1 MKPRDIKIIQSVLE
15 VIKEPIKVTEIY
27 HKAKEL
33 FEKGEITNMF
43 DCGGETPHQ
52 SVSSYI
58 YTALNKGE
66 ELPFLKAQEKPV
78 LIALKDAPKEPVLSA
93 EKISTPSVKIAHERD
108 LHPFLTYMA
117 INNENLKC
125 YTKTIFH
132 EESSKSIK
140 GMDRW
145 LYPDM
150 VGVRF
155 LHAEWSNENLIAF
168 SKKFDTL
175 PVKLVSFELKKEI
188 SVHNCRECYF
198 QAISNSSWANEGYLV
213 GHHVDTHNLKL
224 MDLLK
229 RLHASFGIG
238 VIDLRTNEDKSAILL
253 NAKYKEKIDYT
264 MAQELSDKNKKFS
277 GFLKSV
283 VDYDP
288 DFPNRYK
295 DEFDEVKKK
304 EELYPI
310 THNFLFKN
318 ALSGFVRAFQ
328 KPQIKR

>member
-1 MKPRDIKIIQSVLE
+1 MKPQDVEIVQSVLE
-15 VIKEPIKVTEIY
+15 AIKEPIKVTEIY
-27 HKAKEL
+27 HKAQEL

-43 DCGGETPHQ
+43 DYWGNTPDR
-52 SVSSYI
+52 SVGASI
-58 YTALNKGE
+58 YTALKNGE
-66 ELPFLKAQEKPV
+66 EVPFLKAQEKPV
-78 LIALKDAPKEPVLSA
+78 LIALKSA
-93 EKISTPSVKIAHERD
+93 AKKLLNAQKPSVPSVKIAHERD

-117 INNENLKC
+117 FHNENLKC

-132 EESSKSIK
+132 EESSKSPK

-198 QAISNSSWANEGYLV
+198 QAISNSSNEGYLV
-213 GHHVDTHNLKL
+213 GRHIDTHNPQL

-238 VIDLRTNEDKSAILL
+238 MIDLRTDEDKSAILL

-264 MAQELSDKNKKFS
+264 VASELSTKNEKFS

-288 DFPNRYK
+288 NHPQRYK

-304 EELYPI
+304 EELYP
-310 THNFLFKN
+310 NPS
-318 ALSGFVRAFQ
+318 LSF
-328 KPQIKR
+328 

>member
-1 MKPRDIKIIQSVLE
+1 MKPRDVEIIQSILE
-15 VIKEPIKVTEIY
+15 ITGPIKPTEVY
-27 HKAKEL
+27 DKAKEL
-33 FEKGEITNMF
+33 FEKGEITKMF
-43 DCGGETPHQ
+43 DHGGNTPHW
-52 SVSSYI
+52 SVSASI

-66 ELPFLKAQEKPV
+66 ELPFFKVQEKPV
-78 LIALKDAPKEPVLSA
+78 LIALKGAAKEPVLSA
-93 EKISTPSVKIAHERD
+93 EKISAPSVKIAHERD

-132 EESSKSIK
+132 EESVKSPK

-188 SVHNCRECYF
+188 SVHDCRECYF
-198 QAISNSSWANEGYLV
+198 QAISNSSNEGYLV
-213 GHHVDTHNLKL
+213 GCHIDTHNPKL

-238 VIDLRTNEDKSAILL
+238 VIDLRTDADKSAILL

-264 MAQELSDKNKKFS
+264 MAQELSEKNPKFS

-288 DFPNRYK
+288 NFPNRYK

-304 EELYPI
+304 EELYP
-310 THNFLFKN
+310 N
-318 ALSGFVRAFQ
+318 S
-328 KPQIKR
+328 

>member
-1 MKPRDIKIIQSVLE
+1 MKPRDIEIIQSVLE
-15 VIKEPIKVTEIY
+15 AIKEPIKVTEIY
-27 HKAKEL
+27 HKAQEL
-33 FEKGEITNMF
+33 FEKGEIEKMF
-43 DCGGETPHQ
+43 DYGGNTPDQ
-52 SVSSYI
+52 SVSAAI
-58 YTALNKGE
+58 YTAIKNGE
-66 ELPFLKAQEKPV
+66 ELPFLKAQEKPA
-78 LIALKDAPKEPVLSA
+78 LIALKGTAKELVLNTQKPSA
-93 EKISTPSVKIAHERD
+93 PSVKIVHERD

-155 LHAEWSNENLIAF
+155 LHAELSNENLIAF

-175 PVKLVSFELKKEI
+175 PVKLVSFELKREI
-188 SVHNCRECYF
+188 SVNNCRECYF

-213 GHHVDTHNLKL
+213 GHHINTHDSKL

-238 VIDLRTNEDKSAILL
+238 VIDLRTDEDKSAILL

-264 MAQELSDKNKKFS
+264 VALELSEKNEEFS
-277 GFLKSV
+277 TFLKSV

-288 DFPNRYK
+288 NHQHHYK

-304 EELYPI
+304 EELYP
-310 THNFLFKN
+310 NPS
-318 ALSGFVRAFQ
+318 LSF
-328 KPQIKR
+328 

>member
-1 MKPRDIKIIQSVLE
+1 MKPRDIEIIQSVLE
-15 VIKEPIKVTEIY
+15 AIKEPIKVTLVY
-27 HKAKEL
+27 DKAKEL

-52 SVSSYI
+52 SVSAYI
-58 YTALNKGE
+58 YTALSKGE
-66 ELPFLKAQEKPV
+66 ELLFFKVQEKPT
-78 LIALKDAPKEPVLSA
+78 LIALKSTAKESGLNAQKPSAPSD
-93 EKISTPSVKIAHERD
+93 KIAHERD
-108 LHPFLTYMA
+108 LHPFLTYMVYY
-117 INNENLKC
+117 NENLKC

-132 EESSKSIK
+132 EESSKSPK

-155 LHAEWSNENLIAF
+155 LHAELSNENLIAF

-175 PVKLVSFELKKEI
+175 PIKLVSFELKKEI
-188 SVHNCRECYF
+188 SVNNCRECYF

-213 GHHVDTHNLKL
+213 GRHIDTHNPQL

-238 VIDLRTNEDKSAILL
+238 VIDLRVDEDKSAILL

-264 MAQELSDKNKKFS
+264 MAQELSTKNEKFS
-277 GFLKSV
+277 GFLKSI

-304 EELYPI
+304 EELYP
-310 THNFLFKN
+310 NPS
-318 ALSGFVRAFQ
+318 LSF
-328 KPQIKR
+328 

>member
-1 MKPRDIKIIQSVLE
+1 MKPQDIGIIQSVLE

-33 FEKGEITNMF
+33 FEKGEIESMF
-43 DCGGETPHQ
+43 DYGGNTPDQ
-52 SVSSYI
+52 SVSASI

-66 ELPFLKAQEKPV
+66 DLPFLKVQEKPV
-78 LIALKDAPKEPVLSA
+78 LIALKDAPKELVLNA
-93 EKISTPSVKIAHERD
+93 QKISAPGVKIAHERD

-132 EESSKSIK
+132 EESSKSPK
-140 GMDRW
+140 GTDRW

-155 LHAEWSNENLIAF
+155 LHAELSNENLIAF

-213 GHHVDTHNLKL
+213 GHHIDTHDPKL

-238 VIDLRTNEDKSAILL
+238 VIDLRTDEDKSAILL

-264 MAQELSDKNKKFS
+264 VASELSDKNEKFS

-283 VDYDP
+283 VNYDP
-288 DFPNRYK
+288 NHQHRYK
-295 DEFDEVKKK
+295 DEFDEIKKK
-304 EELYPI
+304 EELYP
-310 THNFLFKN
+310 NPS
-318 ALSGFVRAFQ
+318 LSF
-328 KPQIKR
+328 

>member
-1 MKPRDIKIIQSVLE
+1 MKPQDIEIVQSVLE
-15 VIKEPIKVTEIY
+15 ITGPISPTEVY
-27 HKAKEL
+27 DKAKEL

-43 DCGGETPHQ
+43 DYGGNTPHQ
-52 SVSSYI
+52 SVSASI

-66 ELPFLKAQEKPV
+66 ELPFLKVQEKPV
-78 LIALKDAPKEPVLSA
+78 LIALKGTAKEPVLNI
-93 EKISTPSVKIAHERD
+93 EKPGVSSVKIAHERD

-117 INNENLKC
+117 IHNENLKC

-132 EESSKSIK
+132 EESVKSPK
-140 GMDRW
+140 GTDRW

-155 LHAEWSNENLIAF
+155 LHAELSNENLIAF

-188 SVHNCRECYF
+188 SVNNCRECYF

-213 GHHVDTHNLKL
+213 GRHIDTHNPQL

-238 VIDLRTNEDKSAILL
+238 VIDLRTDEDKSTILL

-264 MAQELSDKNKKFS
+264 VALELSDKNPKFS

-304 EELYPI
+304 EELYP
-310 THNFLFKN
+310 N
-318 ALSGFVRAFQ
+318 S
-328 KPQIKR
+328 

>member
-1 MKPRDIKIIQSVLE
+1 MKPRDIEIVQSVLE
-15 VIKEPIKVTEIY
+15 AVKEPIKVTEIY
-27 HKAKEL
+27 DKAKEL
-33 FEKGEITNMF
+33 FEEGEIENMF
-43 DCGGETPHQ
+43 DYGGNTPDQ
-52 SVSSYI
+52 SVSAAI

-66 ELPFLKAQEKPV
+66 ELPFCKVQEKPV
-78 LIALKDAPKEPVLSA
+78 LIALKGVARELVLNA
-93 EKISTPSVKIAHERD
+93 EKPSVPSVKITHERD

-117 INNENLKC
+117 FGNENLKC

-132 EESSKSIK
+132 EGSLKSPK

-155 LHAEWSNENLIAF
+155 LHAELSNENLIAF

-213 GHHVDTHNLKL
+213 GRHIDTHNLKL

-229 RLHASFGIG
+229 RLHGSFGIG
-238 VIDLRTNEDKSAILL
+238 VIDLRTDEDKSAILL

-264 MAQELSDKNKKFS
+264 VALELSAKNEKFS

-288 DFPNRYK
+288 AHSYRYK

-304 EELYPI
+304 EELYLNPS
-310 THNFLFKN
+310 
-318 ALSGFVRAFQ
+318 LSF
-328 KPQIKR
+328 

>member
-1 MKPRDIKIIQSVLE
+1 MKPQDIEIVQSVLE
-15 VIKEPIKVTEIY
+15 ITGPIKVTEVY
-27 HKAKEL
+27 DKAKEL
-33 FEKGEITNMF
+33 FEKGEITKMF
-43 DCGGETPHQ
+43 DYGGKTPHQ
-52 SVSSYI
+52 SVSAYI
-58 YTALNKGE
+58 YEALNKGE
-66 ELPFLKAQEKPV
+66 EVPFLKAQEKPI
-78 LIALKDAPKEPVLSA
+78 LIALKSEEPVMKEPDLNA
-93 EKISTPSVKIAHERD
+93 EKPSAPSTKIVHERD

-117 INNENLKC
+117 IHNENLKC

-132 EESSKSIK
+132 EESVKSPK

-155 LHAEWSNENLIAF
+155 LHAELSNENLIAF

-188 SVHNCRECYF
+188 SVNNCRECYF

-213 GHHVDTHNLKL
+213 GRHIDTHNPQL

-238 VIDLRTNEDKSAILL
+238 VIDLRTDEDKSAILL

-264 MAQELSDKNKKFS
+264 VALELSDKNPKFS

-304 EELYPI
+304 EELYP
-310 THNFLFKN
+310 NSS
-318 ALSGFVRAFQ
+318 LSF
-328 KPQIKR
+328 

>member
-1 MKPRDIKIIQSVLE
+1 MKPQDIEIVQSVLE
-15 VIKEPIKVTEIY
+15 AIKEPIKVTLVY
-27 HKAKEL
+27 DKAKEL
-33 FEKGEITNMF
+33 FEKGEIANMF
-43 DCGGETPHQ
+43 DYGGNTPDR
-52 SVSSYI
+52 SVSASI

-78 LIALKDAPKEPVLSA
+78 LIALKGASKELGLNA
-93 EKISTPSVKIAHERD
+93 QKISAPSVKIAHNKIVHERD

-117 INNENLKC
+117 IHNENLKC

-132 EESSKSIK
+132 EESLKSPK

-175 PVKLVSFELKKEI
+175 PIKLVSFELKKEI

-213 GHHVDTHNLKL
+213 GRHIDTHNPQL

-238 VIDLRTNEDKSAILL
+238 VIDLRTDENKSAILL

-264 MAQELSDKNKKFS
+264 VASELSAKNEKFS

-288 DFPNRYK
+288 NHQHRYK

-304 EELYPI
+304 EELYP
-310 THNFLFKN
+310 NPS
-318 ALSGFVRAFQ
+318 LSF
-328 KPQIKR
+328 

>member
-1 MKPRDIKIIQSVLE
+1 MKPRDIEIVQSVLE
-15 VIKEPIKVTEIY
+15 ITGPISPTEVY
-27 HKAKEL
+27 DKAKEL
-33 FEKGEITNMF
+33 FEKGEITKMF
-43 DCGGETPHQ
+43 DYGGKTPHQ
-52 SVSSYI
+52 SVSASI

-66 ELPFLKAQEKPV
+66 ELPFKKAQENPV
-78 LIALKDAPKEPVLSA
+78 LIALKSAAKEPVLNTQKPSA
-93 EKISTPSVKIAHERD
+93 PSVKIAHERD

-132 EESSKSIK
+132 EESLKSPK

-188 SVHNCRECYF
+188 SVNNCRECYF
-198 QAISNSSWANEGYLV
+198 QAISNSSNEGYLV
-213 GHHVDTHNLKL
+213 GHYIDTHNPQL

-238 VIDLRTNEDKSAILL
+238 VIDLRTDEDKSTILL

-264 MAQELSDKNKKFS
+264 VASELSTKNEKFR

-288 DFPNRYK
+288 NHQHRYK

-304 EELYPI
+304 EELYP
-310 THNFLFKN
+310 NPS
-318 ALSGFVRAFQ
+318 LSF
-328 KPQIKR
+328 

>member
-1 MKPRDIKIIQSVLE
+1 MKPQDIKIIQSVLE
-15 VIKEPIKVTEIY
+15 AIKEPIKVTEIY
-27 HKAKEL
+27 DKAKEL
-33 FEKGEITNMF
+33 FEKGEIENMF
-43 DCGGETPHQ
+43 DYGGETPHQ

-58 YTALNKGE
+58 YTALDKGE
-66 ELPFLKAQEKPV
+66 ELPFFKVQEKPALIALKSMAKEPV
-78 LIALKDAPKEPVLSA
+78 LIAQKSSAPG
-93 EKISTPSVKIAHERD
+93 VKIAHERN

-117 INNENLKC
+117 FFNENLKC

-132 EESSKSIK
+132 EGSSKSPK

-155 LHAEWSNENLIAF
+155 LHAELSNENLIAF

-175 PVKLVSFELKKEI
+175 PIKLVSFELKKEI
-188 SVHNCRECYF
+188 SVNNCRECYF

-213 GHHVDTHNLKL
+213 GHHIDTHNPKL

-238 VIDLRTNEDKSAILL
+238 VIDLRTDEDKSAILL

-264 MAQELSDKNKKFS
+264 VASELSEKNPKFS
-277 GFLKSV
+277 AFLKSV

-288 DFPNRYK
+288 NHQHRYK
-295 DEFDEVKKK
+295 DEFDEIKKK
-304 EELYPI
+304 EELYP
-310 THNFLFKN
+310 N
-318 ALSGFVRAFQ
+318 S
-328 KPQIKR
+328 

>member
-1 MKPRDIKIIQSVLE
+1 MKPRNIGIIQSVLE

-33 FEKGEITNMF
+33 FEKGEIENMF
-43 DCGGETPHQ
+43 DYGGETPHQ

-58 YTALNKGE
+58 YTALSKGG
-66 ELPFLKAQEKPV
+66 ELPFFKARENPT
-78 LIALKDAPKEPVLSA
+78 LIALKSAAKESVLIAQKSSA
-93 EKISTPSVKIAHERD
+93 PSVKIVHERN

-117 INNENLKC
+117 CHNENLKC

-132 EESSKSIK
+132 EGSSKSPK

-155 LHAEWSNENLIAF
+155 LHAELSNENLIAF

-188 SVHNCRECYF
+188 SVNNCRECYF

-213 GHHVDTHNLKL
+213 GHHIDTHNPKL

-238 VIDLRTNEDKSAILL
+238 VIDLRTDEDKSTILL

-264 MAQELSDKNKKFS
+264 VALELSEKNEEFS

-288 DFPNRYK
+288 KNQNRYK
-295 DEFDEVKKK
+295 DEFDEIKKK
-304 EELYPI
+304 EELYP
-310 THNFLFKN
+310 N
-318 ALSGFVRAFQ
+318 S
-328 KPQIKR
+328 

>member
-1 MKPRDIKIIQSVLE
+1 MKPQDIEIIQSVLE
-15 VIKEPIKVTEIY
+15 IIKEPIKVTEIY
-27 HKAKEL
+27 DKAKEL

-43 DCGGETPHQ
+43 DYGGNTPDR
-52 SVSSYI
+52 SVSAFI

-66 ELPFLKAQEKPV
+66 ELPFLKVQEKPT
-78 LIALKDAPKEPVLSA
+78 LIALKGVAKEPVLNT
-93 EKISTPSVKIAHERD
+93 KKPSVKIAHNKIMHERD

-132 EESSKSIK
+132 EESSKSPK

-155 LHAEWSNENLIAF
+155 LHAELSNENLIAF

-175 PVKLVSFELKKEI
+175 PIKLVSFELKKEI

-213 GHHVDTHNLKL
+213 GRHIDTHNPQL

-238 VIDLRTNEDKSAILL
+238 VIDLRTDEDKSAILL

-264 MAQELSDKNKKFS
+264 VALELSTKNEKFS

-288 DFPNRYK
+288 AHSYRYK

-304 EELYPI
+304 EELYP
-310 THNFLFKN
+310 NPS
-318 ALSGFVRAFQ
+318 LSF
-328 KPQIKR
+328 

>member
-1 MKPRDIKIIQSVLE
+1 MKPRDIEIIQSVLE

-33 FEKGEITNMF
+33 FEKGEIESMF
-43 DCGGETPHQ
+43 DYGGSTPNQ
-52 SVSSYI
+52 SVNAFI
-58 YTALNKGE
+58 YTALKKGE
-66 ELPFLKAQEKPV
+66 DLPFLKTQENLV
-78 LIALKDAPKEPVLSA
+78 LIALKDAPKEPVLNALKPSA
-93 EKISTPSVKIAHERD
+93 PGVKIVHERD

-117 INNENLKC
+117 FFNENLKC

-132 EESSKSIK
+132 EGSLKSPK

-155 LHAEWSNENLIAF
+155 LHAELSNENLIAF

-188 SVHNCRECYF
+188 SVNNCRECYF
-198 QAISNSSWANEGYLV
+198 QVISNSSWANEGYLV
-213 GHHVDTHNLKL
+213 GHHIDTHNPKL

-229 RLHASFGIG
+229 RLHASFRIG
-238 VIDLRTNEDKSAILL
+238 VIDLRTDEDKSAILL

-264 MAQELSDKNKKFS
+264 VALELSEKNEEFS
-277 GFLKSV
+277 SFLKSV

-288 DFPNRYK
+288 NHQHRYK
-295 DEFDEVKKK
+295 DEFDEIKKK
-304 EELYPI
+304 EELYP
-310 THNFLFKN
+310 N
-318 ALSGFVRAFQ
+318 S
-328 KPQIKR
+328 

>member
-1 MKPRDIKIIQSVLE
+1 MKPQDIEIVQSVLE
-15 VIKEPIKVTEIY
+15 AIKEPIKVTEIY
-27 HKAKEL
+27 DKAKEL
-33 FEKGEITNMF
+33 FEKGEIAKMF

-52 SVSSYI
+52 SVSSLI

-66 ELPFLKAQEKPV
+66 ELPFFKVQERPA
-78 LIALKDAPKEPVLSA
+78 LIALKSAANEPVLNTKKPSA
-93 EKISTPSVKIAHERD
+93 PSVKIVHNKIMHERD

-155 LHAEWSNENLIAF
+155 LHAELSNENLIAF

-188 SVHNCRECYF
+188 SVNNCRECYF
-198 QAISNSSWANEGYLV
+198 QAISNSSNEGYLV
-213 GHHVDTHNLKL
+213 GRHIDTHNPQL

-238 VIDLRTNEDKSAILL
+238 VIDLRTDEDKSAILL

-264 MAQELSDKNKKFS
+264 VALELSEKNEKFS

-288 DFPNRYK
+288 NHQHRYK

-304 EELYPI
+304 EELYP
-310 THNFLFKN
+310 NPS
-318 ALSGFVRAFQ
+318 LSF
-328 KPQIKR
+328 

>member
-1 MKPRDIKIIQSVLE
+1 MKPRDIGIIQSVLE

-33 FEKGEITNMF
+33 FEKGEIESMF
-43 DCGGETPHQ
+43 DYGGETPDQ
-52 SVSSYI
+52 SVSASI

-66 ELPFLKAQEKPV
+66 ELPFCKVQEKPV
-78 LIALKDAPKEPVLSA
+78 LIALKGAAKELVLNA
-93 EKISTPSVKIAHERD
+93 EKPSVPSVKIAHERN

-117 INNENLKC
+117 CHNENLKC

-140 GMDRW
+140 GIDRW

-155 LHAEWSNENLIAF
+155 LHAELSNENLIAF

-188 SVHNCRECYF
+188 SVNNCRECYF

-213 GHHVDTHNLKL
+213 GHHINTHDSKL

-229 RLHASFGIG
+229 RLHGSFGIG
-238 VIDLRTNEDKSAILL
+238 VIDLRTDEDKSAILL
-253 NAKYKEKIDYT
+253 NAKYKEKIDY
-264 MAQELSDKNKKFS
+264 AVALELSEKNEKFS
-277 GFLKSV
+277 AFLKSV

-288 DFPNRYK
+288 NHQHRYK
-295 DEFDEVKKK
+295 DEFDEIKKK
-304 EELYPI
+304 EELYP
-310 THNFLFKN
+310 NPS
-318 ALSGFVRAFQ
+318 LSF
-328 KPQIKR
+328 

>member
-1 MKPRDIKIIQSVLE
+1 MKPQDIEIVQSVLE
-15 VIKEPIKVTEIY
+15 ITGPIKPTEVY
-27 HKAKEL
+27 DKAKEL

-43 DCGGETPHQ
+43 DHGGNTPDR
-52 SVSSYI
+52 SVSAFI
-58 YTALNKGE
+58 YTALSKGE
-66 ELPFLKAQEKPV
+66 ELPFKKVREKPT
-78 LIALKDAPKEPVLSA
+78 LIALKGAVKEPVLNIEKPGVSSA
-93 EKISTPSVKIAHERD
+93 KIAHNKIMHERD

-117 INNENLKC
+117 YYNENLKC

-132 EESSKSIK
+132 EESLKSPK

-155 LHAEWSNENLIAF
+155 LYAEWSNENLIAF

-175 PVKLVSFELKKEI
+175 PIKLVSFELKKEI

-198 QAISNSSWANEGYLV
+198 QAISNSSNEGYLV
-213 GHHVDTHNLKL
+213 GRHVDTHNPQL

-238 VIDLRTNEDKSAILL
+238 VIDLRTDEDKSAILL

-264 MAQELSDKNKKFS
+264 VALELSDKNKKFS

-304 EELYPI
+304 EELYP
-310 THNFLFKN
+310 NSS
-318 ALSGFVRAFQ
+318 LSF
-328 KPQIKR
+328 

>member
-1 MKPRDIKIIQSVLE
+1 MKPQDIEIVQSVLE
-15 VIKEPIKVTEIY
+15 ITGPISPTEVY
-27 HKAKEL
+27 DKAKEL
-33 FEKGEITNMF
+33 FEKGEITKMF
-43 DCGGETPHQ
+43 DYGGNTPDR
-52 SVSSYI
+52 SVSAFI

-66 ELPFLKAQEKPV
+66 ELPFKKAQEKPV
-78 LIALKDAPKEPVLSA
+78 LIALKSTAKELGLNA
-93 EKISTPSVKIAHERD
+93 QKISAPSDKIAHERD

-132 EESSKSIK
+132 EESSKSPK

-168 SKKFDTL
+168 SKTFDTL

-213 GHHVDTHNLKL
+213 GRHIDTHNPQL

-238 VIDLRTNEDKSAILL
+238 VIDLRTDEDKSAILL

-264 MAQELSDKNKKFS
+264 VASELSAKNEKFS

-288 DFPNRYK
+288 NHPQRYK

-304 EELYPI
+304 EELYP
-310 THNFLFKN
+310 NPS
-318 ALSGFVRAFQ
+318 LSF
-328 KPQIKR
+328 

>member
-1 MKPRDIKIIQSVLE
+1 MKPRDIEIVQSVLE
-15 VIKEPIKVTEIY
+15 IIKEPIKVTEIY

-33 FEKGEITNMF
+33 FEKGEIENMF

-66 ELPFLKAQEKPV
+66 ELPFFKVQEKPA
-78 LIALKDAPKEPVLSA
+78 LIALKGAVKEPVLNI
-93 EKISTPSVKIAHERD
+93 EKPGVPSTKIAHNKIVHERD

-132 EESSKSIK
+132 EESSKSPK

-168 SKKFDTL
+168 SKKFDIL

-198 QAISNSSWANEGYLV
+198 QAISNSSNEGYLV
-213 GHHVDTHNLKL
+213 GRHVDTHNPQL

-238 VIDLRTNEDKSAILL
+238 VIDLRTDEDKSTILL

-264 MAQELSDKNKKFS
+264 VASELSAKNEKFS

-295 DEFDEVKKK
+295 DEFDEIKKK
-304 EELYPI
+304 EELYP
-310 THNFLFKN
+310 NPS
-318 ALSGFVRAFQ
+318 LSF
-328 KPQIKR
+328 

>member
-1 MKPRDIKIIQSVLE
+1 MKPQDIGIIQSVLE
-15 VIKEPIKVTEIY
+15 AIKGPIKVTEIY
-27 HKAKEL
+27 HKVKEL
-33 FEKGEITNMF
+33 FEKGEIENMF
-43 DCGGETPHQ
+43 DYGGNTPGS
-52 SVSSYI
+52 SVSASI
-58 YTALNKGE
+58 YTALKKGE
-66 ELPFLKAQEKPV
+66 DLPFLKVQEKPV
-78 LIALKDAPKEPVLSA
+78 LIALKSAAKEPVLIAQKS
-93 EKISTPSVKIAHERD
+93 SVPSVKIAHERN

-117 INNENLKC
+117 FLNENLKC

-132 EESSKSIK
+132 EGSLKSPK

-145 LYPDM
+145 IYPDM

-155 LHAEWSNENLIAF
+155 LHAELSNENLIAF

-175 PVKLVSFELKKEI
+175 PIKLVSFELKKEI
-188 SVHNCRECYF
+188 SVNNCRECYF

-213 GHHVDTHNLKL
+213 GHHMDTHNPKL

-238 VIDLRTNEDKSAILL
+238 VIDLRTDEDKSAILL

-264 MAQELSDKNKKFS
+264 MALELSEKNEEFS

-288 DFPNRYK
+288 KNQNRYK
-295 DEFDEVKKK
+295 DEFDEIKKK
-304 EELYPI
+304 EELYP
-310 THNFLFKN
+310 N
-318 ALSGFVRAFQ
+318 S
-328 KPQIKR
+328 

>member
-1 MKPRDIKIIQSVLE
+1 MKPQDIEIVQSVLE
-15 VIKEPIKVTEIY
+15 ITGPIKVTLVY
-27 HKAKEL
+27 DKAKEL
-33 FEKGEITNMF
+33 FEKGEITKMF

-52 SVSSYI
+52 SVSASI
-58 YTALNKGE
+58 YTALSKGE
-66 ELPFLKAQEKPV
+66 ELPFFKVQENPV
-78 LIALKDAPKEPVLSA
+78 LIALKSTAKEPVLNI
-93 EKISTPSVKIAHERD
+93 EKPGVSSVKIVHNKIMHERD

-132 EESSKSIK
+132 EESLKSPK

-175 PVKLVSFELKKEI
+175 PVKLMSFELKKEI

-198 QAISNSSWANEGYLV
+198 QAISNSSNEGYLV
-213 GHHVDTHNLKL
+213 GRHIDTHNPQL

-238 VIDLRTNEDKSAILL
+238 VIDLRTDEDKSVILL

-264 MAQELSDKNKKFS
+264 VASELSEKNEKFS

-288 DFPNRYK
+288 NHQHRYK
-295 DEFDEVKKK
+295 DKFDEVKKK
-304 EELYPI
+304 EELYP
-310 THNFLFKN
+310 N
-318 ALSGFVRAFQ
+318 S
-328 KPQIKR
+328 

>member
-1 MKPRDIKIIQSVLE
+1 MKPRDIGIIQSVLE
-15 VIKEPIKVTEIY
+15 TTGPIKVTEIY

-33 FEKGEITNMF
+33 FEKGEIENMF

-52 SVSSYI
+52 SVNSYI

-66 ELPFLKAQEKPV
+66 ELPFKKMQEKPV
-78 LIALKDAPKEPVLSA
+78 LIALKGAAKEPVLNA
-93 EKISTPSVKIAHERD
+93 QKISAPSSKIAHERD

-132 EESSKSIK
+132 EESLKSPK

-198 QAISNSSWANEGYLV
+198 QAISNSSNEGYLV
-213 GHHVDTHNLKL
+213 GRHIDTHNPQL

-238 VIDLRTNEDKSAILL
+238 VIDLRTDEDKSAILL

-264 MAQELSDKNKKFS
+264 VASELSAKNEKFN

-288 DFPNRYK
+288 NHQHRYK
-295 DEFDEVKKK
+295 DEFEEIKKK
-304 EELYPI
+304 EELYP
-310 THNFLFKN
+310 NSS
-318 ALSGFVRAFQ
+318 LSF
-328 KPQIKR
+328 

>member
-1 MKPRDIKIIQSVLE
+1 MKPQDIEIVQSVLE
-15 VIKEPIKVTEIY
+15 ITGPISPTEVY
-27 HKAKEL
+27 DKAKEL
-33 FEKGEITNMF
+33 FEKGEIEKMF
-43 DCGGETPHQ
+43 DCGGKTPHQ
-52 SVSSYI
+52 SVSAAI

-66 ELPFLKAQEKPV
+66 ELPFKKVQEKPT
-78 LIALKDAPKEPVLSA
+78 LIALKGAAKELGLNA
-93 EKISTPSVKIAHERD
+93 QKISAPSAKITHERD

-132 EESSKSIK
+132 EESLKSPK

-213 GHHVDTHNLKL
+213 GRHVDTHNPQL

-264 MAQELSDKNKKFS
+264 VASELSDKNKKFS

-288 DFPNRYK
+288 NHPQRYK

-304 EELYPI
+304 EELYP
-310 THNFLFKN
+310 N
-318 ALSGFVRAFQ
+318 S
-328 KPQIKR
+328 

>member
-1 MKPRDIKIIQSVLE
+1 MKPQDIEIVQSVLE
-15 VIKEPIKVTEIY
+15 ITGPIKVTEIY
-27 HKAKEL
+27 DKAKEL

-43 DCGGETPHQ
+43 DYGGKTPHQ
-52 SVSSYI
+52 SVNAFI
-58 YTALNKGE
+58 YTVLNKGE
-66 ELPFLKAQEKPV
+66 EVPFLKVQEKPV
-78 LIALKDAPKEPVLSA
+78 LIALKDVAKEPGLNI
-93 EKISTPSVKIAHERD
+93 EKISAPIVKIAHERD

-117 INNENLKC
+117 IHNENLKC

-132 EESSKSIK
+132 EESVKSPK
-140 GMDRW
+140 GTDRW

-155 LHAEWSNENLIAF
+155 LHAELSNENLIAF

-188 SVHNCRECYF
+188 SVNNCRECYF

-213 GHHVDTHNLKL
+213 GCHIDTHNPQL

-238 VIDLRTNEDKSAILL
+238 VIDLRTDEDKSVILL

-264 MAQELSDKNKKFS
+264 VALELSDKNPKFS

-295 DEFDEVKKK
+295 DEFDEIKKK
-304 EELYPI
+304 EELYP
-310 THNFLFKN
+310 NSS
-318 ALSGFVRAFQ
+318 LSF
-328 KPQIKR
+328 

>member
-1 MKPRDIKIIQSVLE
+1 MKPQDIEIIQSVLE
-15 VIKEPIKVTEIY
+15 AIKEPIKVTEIY
-27 HKAKEL
+27 DKAKEL
-33 FEKGEITNMF
+33 FEKGEIESMF
-43 DCGGETPHQ
+43 DYGGETPHQ
-52 SVSSYI
+52 SVSAAI

-66 ELPFLKAQEKPV
+66 ELPFLKVQEKPV
-78 LIALKDAPKEPVLSA
+78 LIALKGAAKEPVLNI
-93 EKISTPSVKIAHERD
+93 EKPGVSSVKIVHNKIMHERD

-117 INNENLKC
+117 YYNENLKC

-132 EESSKSIK
+132 EESSKSPK

-155 LHAEWSNENLIAF
+155 LHAELSNENLIAF

-175 PVKLVSFELKKEI
+175 PIKLVSFELKKEI

-213 GHHVDTHNLKL
+213 GRHIDTHNPQL

-238 VIDLRTNEDKSAILL
+238 VIDLRTDEDKSAILL
-253 NAKYKEKIDYT
+253 NAKHKEKIDYT
-264 MAQELSDKNKKFS
+264 VALELSAKNEKFS

-288 DFPNRYK
+288 NHPHRYK
-295 DEFDEVKKK
+295 DEFDEIKKK
-304 EELYPI
+304 EELYP
-310 THNFLFKN
+310 NPS
-318 ALSGFVRAFQ
+318 LSF
-328 KPQIKR
+328 

>member
-1 MKPRDIKIIQSVLE
+1 MKPQDIEIVQSVLE
-15 VIKEPIKVTEIY
+15 ITGPISPTEVY
-27 HKAKEL
+27 DKAKEL
-33 FEKGEITNMF
+33 FEKGEITKMF
-43 DCGGETPHQ
+43 DYGGNTPDR
-52 SVSSYI
+52 SVSAFI

-66 ELPFLKAQEKPV
+66 ESPFLKAQEKPV
-78 LIALKDAPKEPVLSA
+78 LIALKDAAKEPVLNM
-93 EKISTPSVKIAHERD
+93 EKISAPSAKIAHNKIMHERD

-117 INNENLKC
+117 IHNENLKC

-132 EESSKSIK
+132 EESLKSPK
-140 GMDRW
+140 GTDRW

-150 VGVRF
+150 VEVRF
-155 LHAEWSNENLIAF
+155 LHAELSNENLIAF

-175 PVKLVSFELKKEI
+175 PIKLVSFELKKEI
-188 SVHNCRECYF
+188 SVNNCRECYF

-213 GHHVDTHNLKL
+213 GRHIDTHNPQL

-264 MAQELSDKNKKFS
+264 VALELSDKNPKFS
-277 GFLKSV
+277 SFLKSV

-304 EELYPI
+304 EELYP
-310 THNFLFKN
+310 NSS
-318 ALSGFVRAFQ
+318 LSF
-328 KPQIKR
+328 

>member
-1 MKPRDIKIIQSVLE
+1 MKPQDIKIMQSVLE
-15 VIKEPIKVTEIY
+15 IIKEPIKVTEIY
-27 HKAKEL
+27 DKAQEL
-33 FEKGEITNMF
+33 FEKGEIENMF
-43 DCGGETPHQ
+43 DFGGETPHQ
-52 SVSSYI
+52 SVSSSI

-66 ELPFLKAQEKPV
+66 DLPFLKTQEKPV
-78 LIALKDAPKEPVLSA
+78 LIALKSASKEPVLDAQKSSVP
-93 EKISTPSVKIAHERD
+93 STPGVKIAHERN

-117 INNENLKC
+117 FLNENLKC

-132 EESSKSIK
+132 EGSLKSPK
-140 GMDRW
+140 GIDRW

-155 LHAEWSNENLIAF
+155 LYAELSNENLIAF

-188 SVHNCRECYF
+188 SVNNCRECYF

-213 GHHVDTHNLKL
+213 GHHIDTHDPKL

-238 VIDLRTNEDKSAILL
+238 VIDLRTDEDKSAILL

-264 MAQELSDKNKKFS
+264 VALELSEKNEEFS

-288 DFPNRYK
+288 NHQHRYK
-295 DEFDEVKKK
+295 DEFDEIKKK
-304 EELYPI
+304 EELYP
-310 THNFLFKN
+310 N
-318 ALSGFVRAFQ
+318 S
-328 KPQIKR
+328 

>member
-1 MKPRDIKIIQSVLE
+1 MKPRDIEIVQSVLE
-15 VIKEPIKVTEIY
+15 ITGPIKPTEVY
-27 HKAKEL
+27 DKAQEL
-33 FEKGEITNMF
+33 FEKGEITKMF
-43 DCGGETPHQ
+43 DYGGNTPHQ
-52 SVSSYI
+52 SVSAFI
-58 YTALNKGE
+58 YTALSKGE
-66 ELPFLKAQEKPV
+66 EVPFLKVQEKPT
-78 LIALKDAPKEPVLSA
+78 LIALKGAANEPVLNT
-93 EKISTPSVKIAHERD
+93 EKISVSSAKIAHNKIAHERD

-132 EESSKSIK
+132 EESVKSPK

-155 LHAEWSNENLIAF
+155 LHAELSNENLIAF

-213 GHHVDTHNLKL
+213 GRHIDTHNPQL

-264 MAQELSDKNKKFS
+264 MAQELSAKNEKFS

-288 DFPNRYK
+288 NHQHRYK

-304 EELYPI
+304 EELYP
-310 THNFLFKN
+310 NSS
-318 ALSGFVRAFQ
+318 LSF
-328 KPQIKR
+328 

>member
-1 MKPRDIKIIQSVLE
+1 MKPRDIGIVQSVLE
-15 VIKEPIKVTEIY
+15 AIKEPIKVTEIY

-33 FEKGEITNMF
+33 FEEGKIENMF
-43 DCGGETPHQ
+43 DYGGETPDQ
-52 SVSSYI
+52 SVSASI

-66 ELPFLKAQEKPV
+66 ELPFCKVQEKPV
-78 LIALKDAPKEPVLSA
+78 LIALKGAAKELVLNA
-93 EKISTPSVKIAHERD
+93 EKPSAPSTKIVHERD

-132 EESSKSIK
+132 EKSSKSPK

-155 LHAEWSNENLIAF
+155 LHAELSNENLIAF

-188 SVHNCRECYF
+188 SMNNCRECYF

-213 GHHVDTHNLKL
+213 GCHIDTHNPKL

-229 RLHASFGIG
+229 RLHGSFGIG
-238 VIDLRTNEDKSAILL
+238 VIDLRTDEDKSAILL

-264 MAQELSDKNKKFS
+264 VALELSEKNEEFS

-288 DFPNRYK
+288 KTPDRFKN
-295 DEFDEVKKK
+295 EFDGIKKK
-304 EELYPI
+304 EELYP
-310 THNFLFKN
+310 NPS
-318 ALSGFVRAFQ
+318 LSF
-328 KPQIKR
+328 

>member
-1 MKPRDIKIIQSVLE
+1 MKPQDIEIIQSVLE
-15 VIKEPIKVTEIY
+15 ITGPIKPTVVY
-27 HKAKEL
+27 DKAKEL
-33 FEKGEITNMF
+33 FEKGEITKMF
-43 DCGGETPHQ
+43 DYGGNTPHQ

-78 LIALKDAPKEPVLSA
+78 LIALKSAAKEPVLNI
-93 EKISTPSVKIAHERD
+93 EKISAPNAKIVHNKIAHERD

-117 INNENLKC
+117 FHNENLKC

-132 EESSKSIK
+132 EESSKSPK

-213 GHHVDTHNLKL
+213 GRHIDTHNLKL

-238 VIDLRTNEDKSAILL
+238 VIDLRTDEDKSAILL

-264 MAQELSDKNKKFS
+264 MASELSDKNPKFS

-288 DFPNRYK
+288 AHSYRYK

-304 EELYPI
+304 EELYP
-310 THNFLFKN
+310 N
-318 ALSGFVRAFQ
+318 S
-328 KPQIKR
+328 

>member
-1 MKPRDIKIIQSVLE
+1 MKLQDIGIIQSVLE
-15 VIKEPIKVTEIY
+15 IIEEPIKVTEIY

-33 FEKGEITNMF
+33 FEKGEIESMF
-43 DCGGETPHQ
+43 DYGGNTPDQ
-52 SVSSYI
+52 SVSAAI

-66 ELPFLKAQEKPV
+66 DLPFLKTQEKPV
-78 LIALKDAPKEPVLSA
+78 LIALKSAPKEPVLNAQKPSIPGT
-93 EKISTPSVKIAHERD
+93 KIVHERN

-117 INNENLKC
+117 FFNENLKC

-132 EESSKSIK
+132 EGSLKSPK
-140 GMDRW
+140 GIDRW

-155 LHAEWSNENLIAF
+155 LHAELPNENLIAF

-188 SVHNCRECYF
+188 SVNNCRECYF

-213 GHHVDTHNLKL
+213 GHHIATHDPKL

-238 VIDLRTNEDKSAILL
+238 VIDLRTDEDKSAILL

-264 MAQELSDKNKKFS
+264 VALELSEKNEEFS

-288 DFPNRYK
+288 KNQNRYK
-295 DEFDEVKKK
+295 DEFDKIKKK
-304 EELYPI
+304 EELYP
-310 THNFLFKN
+310 N
-318 ALSGFVRAFQ
+318 S
-328 KPQIKR
+328 

>member
-1 MKPRDIKIIQSVLE
+1 MKPQDIEIVQSVLE
-15 VIKEPIKVTEIY
+15 ITGPISPTEVY
-27 HKAKEL
+27 DKAKKL

-43 DCGGETPHQ
+43 DYGGETPHQ
-52 SVSSYI
+52 SVSASI

-66 ELPFLKAQEKPV
+66 ELPFKKVQEKPA
-78 LIALKDAPKEPVLSA
+78 LIALKGAVKELGLST
-93 EKISTPSVKIAHERD
+93 EKISAPSAKIAHERD

-117 INNENLKC
+117 IHNENLKC

-132 EESSKSIK
+132 EESLKSPK

-155 LHAEWSNENLIAF
+155 LHAELSNENLIAF

-213 GHHVDTHNLKL
+213 GRHIDTHNLKL

-238 VIDLRTNEDKSAILL
+238 VIDLRTDEDKSAILL

-264 MAQELSDKNKKFS
+264 VASELSAKNEKFS
-277 GFLKSV
+277 GFLKS
-283 VDYDP
+283 DYDP
-288 DFPNRYK
+288 NHQHRYK

-304 EELYPI
+304 EELYP
-310 THNFLFKN
+310 NPS
-318 ALSGFVRAFQ
+318 LSF
-328 KPQIKR
+328 